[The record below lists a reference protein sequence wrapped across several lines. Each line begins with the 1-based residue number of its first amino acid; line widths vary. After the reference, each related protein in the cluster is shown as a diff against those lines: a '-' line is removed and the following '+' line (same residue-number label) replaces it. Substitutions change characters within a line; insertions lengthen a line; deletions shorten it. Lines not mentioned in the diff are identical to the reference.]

1 MNPPRG
7 GGIVPAENHEN
18 RDMKRK
24 RLQFRSIWISDVHLG
39 TRACKA
45 EYLLDFLRHT
55 ESRYLYLVG
64 DMIDFW
70 NLRNGWYWPA
80 SHSQVIQAVMDKASR
95 GTTVT
100 YVPGNHD
107 EMFRDHIGRLFGGVR
122 VAAEA
127 IHKTADGRKLLV
139 LHGDEF
145 DGVVRHSK
153 WLAVFGSWIYDWLL
167 YTNRWFNLL
176 RRRLG
181 FPYWSLAAYLKHKVK
196 NAVNFISQF
205 EQALVREARK
215 RRVHGVVCGHIHKA
229 TMEEHQGVLY
239 CNDGDWVESCTAL
252 VEHDDGSLAVIH
264 WADESVYLLEETENE
279 YSPGQ
284 RRLVPAD

>member
-1 MNPPRG
+1 
-7 GGIVPAENHEN
+7 
-18 RDMKRK
+18 MKRK
-24 RLQFRSIWISDVHLG
+24 RLRFRSIWISDVHLG

-122 VAAEA
+122 VEAEA

-145 DGVVRHSK
+145 DGVVIHSK

-167 YTNRWFNLL
+167 YANRWFNIL

-181 FPYWSLAAYLKHKVK
+181 FPYWSLAAWLKHKVK

-215 RRVHGVVCGHIHKA
+215 RRVQGVVCGHIHKA
-229 TMEEHQGVLY
+229 TIEEQQGITY

-252 VEHDDGSLAVIH
+252 VERHDGSLAVIH